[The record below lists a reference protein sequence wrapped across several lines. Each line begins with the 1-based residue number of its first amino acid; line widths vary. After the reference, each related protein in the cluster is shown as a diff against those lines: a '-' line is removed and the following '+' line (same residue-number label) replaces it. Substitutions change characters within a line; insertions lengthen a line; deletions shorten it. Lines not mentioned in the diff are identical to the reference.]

1 MVASGPSSSADSA
14 APGARRA
21 IARGVGRA
29 LPEVFWKW
37 ALLLPAVI
45 VLGLLLIFPIL
56 FTLVISFTDW
66 HLFRPG
72 EPVAFV
78 GLEQWKRVVTDEFIL
93 HTLRNT
99 LVFCVSVVPTQYI
112 IGLVVALALNN
123 CTRGKK
129 FFRVFFLMPLM
140 ISPVAISLVI
150 GRMIFH
156 EDIGPLND
164 IIMRLGG
171 EPLHW
176 LTDARLAMVTLIMI
190 EVWHGTSFMIL
201 MLMAGL
207 QSLPQ
212 EPYESAKVDGASEWQ
227 CFRYL
232 TFPLLV
238 PISVTAVLIRGLDA
252 FKVVDIIKV
261 VTGGGPGQAT
271 ESITLAVYDVG
282 VKGGDLAYGAAGA
295 YTLLFMMMAFTV
307 LLLAGTRRWVRGTS

>member
-1 MVASGPSSSADSA
+1 MVSSGRSSRTDS
-14 APGARRA
+14 APGARGA
-21 IARGVGRA
+21 VAGGAGIV

-37 ALLLPAVI
+37 ALLLPAVL
-45 VLGLLLIFPIL
+45 VLGLLLIFPII
-56 FTLVISFTDW
+56 FTFVISFTDW
-66 HLFRPG
+66 HLFRTG
-72 EPVAFV
+72 EPVSFV
-78 GLEQWKRVVTDEFIL
+78 GLEQWRRLVTDQFIL
-93 HTLRNT
+93 QTLRNT
-99 LVFCVSVVPTQYI
+99 LIFCAGVVPTQYI
-112 IGLVVALALNN
+112 IGLIVALALNN
-123 CTRGKK
+123 CGRGKK

-164 IIMRLGG
+164 LIVRLGG
-171 EPLHW
+171 QPLHW
-176 LTDARLAMVTLIMI
+176 LTDAKLAMVTLIMI

-212 EPYESAKVDGASEWQ
+212 EPYESARVDGASEWQ
-227 CFRYL
+227 LFRYI

-238 PISVTAVLIRGLDA
+238 PISVTALLIRGLDA

-295 YTLLFMMMAFTV
+295 YTLLFAMMLFTLVV
-307 LLLAGTRRWVRGTS
+307 LSSTRRWVRGVS